1 MNRHHDKCAKSI
13 WLTNWS
19 IHPRTH
25 IDIQTHAYAA
35 CQYLCDKNQNRNVA
49 QTMLRHSYANGSGKG
64 RERGER
70 GGRDRT
76 ETEKKAVKD
85 KGAESGKER
94 WRKRQIGLTDW
105 SRACWVR
112 RGWEG
117 VRGD

>member
-19 IHPRTH
+19 IHPRTHTH

-64 RERGER
+64 SGEESERGDKR

-94 WRKRQIGLTDW
+94 WRKGQRLG
-105 SRACWVR
+105 
-112 RGWEG
+112 
-117 VRGD
+117 